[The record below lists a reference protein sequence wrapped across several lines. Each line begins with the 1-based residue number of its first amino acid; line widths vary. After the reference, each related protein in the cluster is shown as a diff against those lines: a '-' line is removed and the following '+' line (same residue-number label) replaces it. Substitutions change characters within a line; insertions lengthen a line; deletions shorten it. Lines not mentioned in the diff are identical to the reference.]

1 MTDRTCDVAVIG
13 AGTAG
18 LAAERHARRAGA
30 ETLLID
36 PSFAGTTCA
45 TTGCMP
51 SKLLIAAADAAAAV
65 RGAGIFGIHAES
77 RIDGRAVMARVR
89 KERDAFAA
97 ATRAGF
103 EGVPQKVQARA
114 RFTALQTL
122 DLDNGDRVRARA
134 IVIAT
139 GAAPAVPAAFDAV
152 AAHVLTHETI
162 FELATLPASV
172 CVIGAGPLGLELGQ
186 ALARLGVRVAVFD
199 KGGMIAGLQD
209 KEASARLCAVL
220 SETLTIHLG
229 TEPEVAPEKD
239 GVKVTWGGQSMV
251 FERILLAAGRP
262 PNLAGLALEN
272 AGVALDDHGTP
283 AFDPETLQCGE
294 HPVFIAGDANH
305 DRPVLHEAAAEGAIA
320 GANAATFPDV
330 QRARRM
336 VPLAIAFTRPEAAT
350 VGAIPGE
357 ADDGTVTA
365 EADWTDQG
373 RAVVEARAHGFCRL
387 HARRDTGRLT
397 GATLCTPDAEHLA
410 HLLAIAIEQR
420 LTAPQLLATPIYH
433 PTLAEGLKPALRG
446 ICRQIEEAAPWD
458 RVEGFVPGER
468 RDRC

>member
-65 RGAGIFGIHAES
+65 RGAGIFGIHAEP

-305 DRPVLHEAAAEGAIA
+305 ERRRRCHRRRECRHLSGCAARKTHGAACHRLHPTGGRDSGRDPRRGGRRHRYCRSRLDGSGSRGRRGARARVLPASCPARHGAADGRDALHAGCGASRASSRHRHRAAADR
-320 GANAATFPDV
+320 AAT
-330 QRARRM
+330 A
-336 VPLAIAFTRPEAAT
+336 
-350 VGAIPGE
+350 G
-357 ADDGTVTA
+357 
-365 EADWTDQG
+365 
-373 RAVVEARAHGFCRL
+373 H
-387 HARRDTGRLT
+387 
-397 GATLCTPDAEHLA
+397 A
-410 HLLAIAIEQR
+410 HLSPDL
-420 LTAPQLLATPIYH
+420 
-433 PTLAEGLKPALRG
+433 G
-446 ICRQIEEAAPWD
+446 
-458 RVEGFVPGER
+458 
-468 RDRC
+468 